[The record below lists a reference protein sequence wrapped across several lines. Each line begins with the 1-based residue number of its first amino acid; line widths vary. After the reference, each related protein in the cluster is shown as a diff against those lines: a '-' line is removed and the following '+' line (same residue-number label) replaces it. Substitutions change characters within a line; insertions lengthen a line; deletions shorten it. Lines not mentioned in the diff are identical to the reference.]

1 MRKPKEN
8 NSEKPTTKITTTQI
22 EISEIVI
29 YELEVGLIKKRW
41 KN

>member
-8 NSEKPTTKITTTQI
+8 KSEKPTTTITTTQI
-22 EISEIVI
+22 EISETVI